1 MPVSQNIR
9 RAIES
14 VDNLEQLMLGLNKD
28 PRASNNA
35 EALKAAIA
43 DALSQLHSFI
53 NGTPGVQ
60 AALSQ
65 ESSQRSTGQQ
75 ARQARIDS
83 CDTPAA

>member
-28 PRASNNA
+28 PRESIDAG
-35 EALKAAIA
+35 ELKAAIA
-43 DALSQLHSFI
+43 DAVEQLNAFI
-53 NGTPGVQ
+53 SAADGAQ

-65 ESSQRSTGQQ
+65 ESSKRSSGQQ
-75 ARQARIDS
+75 ARQARIAS
-83 CDTPAA
+83 CDT